1 MDAWQISVLVA
12 LALAIGEVLS
22 LSFILL
28 GMSLGM
34 LAVALLQGITGGFSP
49 ARDVLVFSVASFIA
63 VILCRKLFGKRSDQT
78 KLDQD
83 DINQY

>member
-1 MDAWQISVLVA
+1 MDAWQVSVLIA

-49 ARDVLVFSVASFIA
+49 ARDVLVFAVASFIA

-78 KLDQD
+78 RLDQD

>member
-1 MDAWQISVLVA
+1 MDAWQVSVLIAV
-12 LALAIGEVLS
+12 ALAIGEVLS

-28 GMSLGM
+28 GMSIGM

-49 ARDVLVFSVASFIA
+49 ARDVLVFAIASFIA
-63 VILCRKLFGKRSDQT
+63 VMLCRRFFGKRSDQT
-78 KLDQD
+78 RLDQD